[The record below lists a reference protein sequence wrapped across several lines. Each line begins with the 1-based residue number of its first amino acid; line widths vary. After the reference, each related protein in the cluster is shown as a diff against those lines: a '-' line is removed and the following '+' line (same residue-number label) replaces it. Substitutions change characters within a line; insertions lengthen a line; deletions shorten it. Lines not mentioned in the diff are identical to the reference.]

1 MQFNRPQ
8 FSLKNIQPKTVDLLE
23 DVVQRETMSPDHFPM
38 VYKPLIDGI
47 SLGSW
52 IGDHLEEID
61 ADLKKYG
68 AILLRGFDVAD
79 RDAFQEVMK
88 AFGEAFMSY
97 KDRSSPRTEIS
108 DNLYTSTEHP
118 ADQVINMHNELSYS
132 HTWPLKI
139 AFYCSKEALEKGE
152 TPIADVRKV
161 LKRLPDTLISS
172 FKQKGLLYRRLLQK
186 GVGLSWQEVYQ
197 TEDRAVVE
205 QHCKTYGLDY
215 NWLENDTL
223 EIKWCRPAIRTH
235 PSTNEEI
242 WFNHGYFFN
251 FLALSPEIRAAFGSM
266 DELPFNTYYGDGSP
280 IEPAFLTLI
289 FDAYRDECVYFP
301 WKKQDILLMDNMLVA
316 HGRNSFSG
324 EREINVVMMQ
334 PFGEHA

>member
-8 FSLKNIQPKTVDLLE
+8 FSLKNIQPKTVDLPE
-23 DVVQRETMSPDHFPM
+23 DILQRETMLPGHFPM
-38 VYKPLIDGI
+38 VYKPAIDGI
-47 SLGSW
+47 SLRSW
-52 IGDHLEEID
+52 IGDHLADIGT
-61 ADLKKYG
+61 DLKKYG
-68 AILLRGFDVAD
+68 AILFRGFDVPD

-88 AFGEAFMSY
+88 AFGEELMSY

-108 DNLYTSTEHP
+108 GNLYTSTEHP

-139 AFYCSKEALEKGE
+139 AFYCSKQPLERGE

-161 LKRLPDTLISS
+161 LKRLPDALISS
-172 FKQKGLLYRRLLQK
+172 FKQKGILYRRLLQK

-205 QHCKTYGLDY
+205 QHCKTYGL
-215 NWLENDTL
+215 NFKWLEKDAL
-223 EIKWCRPAIRTH
+223 EIKWCRPAIRIH
-235 PSTNEEI
+235 PVTGEEI

-251 FLALSPEIRAAFGSM
+251 FMALAPEIRTAFASM

-280 IEPAFLTLI
+280 IEPAFLTAI
-289 FDAYRDECVYFP
+289 YEAYRDECVYFP
-301 WKKQDILLMDNMLVA
+301 WVNQDILLMDNMLVA
-316 HGRNSFSG
+316 HGRNSFTG
-324 EREINVVMMQ
+324 AREINVVMMQ